1 MSQHYLYLQLITYEN
16 CAGESSKMVFALK
29 WLPGIL
35 IVCACML
42 FKLLLKKKH
51 IRGTWKWCLL
61 GVSGVTKLYTKT

>member
-35 IVCACML
+35 IVCAWDCML
-42 FKLLLKKKH
+42 FKLLLKKKTYKGYLKTMF
-51 IRGTWKWCLL
+51 IRGFWC
-61 GVSGVTKLYTKT
+61 Y